1 MQKRN
6 RETTSPQ
13 TEDKMPRPRSY
24 YERNQ
29 FNAARSS
36 ARKRGKKLFLFT
48 RPLRDG
54 KTTTGYYVSDTTPAR
69 WKNAKFEQKKV

>member
-1 MQKRN
+1 
-6 RETTSPQ
+6 
-13 TEDKMPRPRSY
+13 MPRPRSY

-29 FNAARSS
+29 YNIARSS
-36 ARKRGKKLFLFT
+36 ARERGKKLFLFT

-54 KTTTGYYVSDTTPAR
+54 KTTSGYYVGNAAPTR